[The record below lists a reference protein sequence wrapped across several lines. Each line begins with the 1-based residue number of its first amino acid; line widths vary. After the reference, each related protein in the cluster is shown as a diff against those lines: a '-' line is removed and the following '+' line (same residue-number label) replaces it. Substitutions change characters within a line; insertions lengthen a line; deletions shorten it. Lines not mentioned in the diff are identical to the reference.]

1 LTIAQRVDTPL
12 TVTQVFLIGL
22 VSTLHCL
29 GMCGG
34 IIGALSLSLPA
45 EVRASRLRLV
55 IFSALFNGGRV
66 ISYVA
71 AGLLAGAFGM
81 ELLKAL
87 GLQNAHAILRYAG
100 VLFMVAI
107 GFYLAGWF
115 PQLARVERL
124 GQPIWRRLEPVAR
137 KMMPINSASRALLY
151 GMAWGWLPCGM
162 VYMVLFM
169 TVTAGSAVQGGLMML
184 AFGLGTLPSM
194 LSAGVMATWI
204 RRLARSPRTRQL
216 IGLVIIVMAL
226 ASLFISVGDVHHHH

>member
-1 LTIAQRVDTPL
+1 
-12 TVTQVFLIGL
+12 
-22 VSTLHCL
+22 
-29 GMCGG
+29 MCGG

-55 IFSALFNGGRV
+55 VFSMLFNGGRV

-71 AGLLAGAFGM
+71 AGLLAGAFGV

-87 GLQNAHAILRYAG
+87 GLQNAHALLRYAG

-115 PQLARVERL
+115 PQLARVEHL
-124 GQPIWRRLEPVAR
+124 GQPVWRRLEPLAR
-137 KMMPINSASRALLY
+137 KMMPINSIWRALLY

-169 TVTAGSAVQGGLMML
+169 TVTAGSAVQGGMMML

-194 LSAGVMATWI
+194 LSAGIMATWI
-204 RRLARSPRTRQL
+204 RRLARSPRARQL

-226 ASLFISVGDVHHHH
+226 ASLFINVGDMHHHH

>member
-1 LTIAQRVDTPL
+1 MDTPL

-55 IFSALFNGGRV
+55 TFSLLFNAGRI

-71 AGLLAGAFGM
+71 AGLLAAAFGV
-81 ELLKAL
+81 EILKAL
-87 GLQNAHAILRYAG
+87 GLQNAHEILRYAG
-100 VLFMVAI
+100 VIFMVAI

-115 PQLARVERL
+115 PQMANVERI
-124 GQPIWRRLEPVAR
+124 GQPVWRRLEPLAR
-137 KMMPINSASRALLY
+137 KMMPINSPARALLY

-162 VYMVLFM
+162 VYMVLLM
-169 TVTAGSAVQGGLMML
+169 TVTAGSAAQGGYMML
-184 AFGLGTLPSM
+184 AFGIGTLPSM
-194 LSAGVMATWI
+194 LSAGVMAGWI
-204 RRLARSPRTRQL
+204 RRMAGSAQARQI
-216 IGLVIIVMAL
+216 IGMIIIMMAL
-226 ASLFISVGDVHHHH
+226 ASLFITVDPAHHHH

>member
-1 LTIAQRVDTPL
+1 MDTPL

-55 IFSALFNGGRV
+55 VFSMFFNGGRV

-71 AGLLAGAFGM
+71 AGLLAGAFGVG
-81 ELLKAL
+81 LLKAL
-87 GLQNAHAILRYAG
+87 GLQNAHALLRYAG

-115 PQLARVERL
+115 PQLARVEHL
-124 GQPIWRRLEPVAR
+124 GQPVWRRLEPLAR
-137 KMMPINSASRALLY
+137 KMMPINSAWRALLY

-169 TVTAGSAVQGGLMML
+169 TVTAGSAGQGGMMML

-194 LSAGVMATWI
+194 LSAGIMATWI
-204 RRLARSPRTRQL
+204 RRLARSPRARQL
-216 IGLVIIVMAL
+216 IGLIIIAMAL
-226 ASLFISVGDVHHHH
+226 ASLSINVGDMHHHH

>member
-1 LTIAQRVDTPL
+1 MDTPL

-55 IFSALFNGGRV
+55 GYSALFNGGRV

-71 AGLLAGAFGM
+71 AGLLAGAFGV
-81 ELLKAL
+81 EILRAL
-87 GLQNAHAILRYAG
+87 GLQNAHGVLRYAG
-100 VLFMVAI
+100 VIFMVAI

-115 PQLARVERL
+115 PQMAQVERL
-124 GQPIWRRLEPVAR
+124 GQPVWRRLEPLAK
-137 KMMPINSASRALLY
+137 KMMPINSSWRALLY

-162 VYMVLFM
+162 VYMVLLM
-169 TVTAGSAVQGGLMML
+169 TVTAGSALQGGYMML
-184 AFGLGTLPSM
+184 AFGVGTLPTM
-194 LSAGVMATWI
+194 LSAGVMAIWI
-204 RRLARSPRTRQL
+204 RRLASSATTRQVIGVL
-216 IGLVIIVMAL
+216 IIIMAL
-226 ASLFISVGDVHHHH
+226 ASLFIGVGDEHHHH